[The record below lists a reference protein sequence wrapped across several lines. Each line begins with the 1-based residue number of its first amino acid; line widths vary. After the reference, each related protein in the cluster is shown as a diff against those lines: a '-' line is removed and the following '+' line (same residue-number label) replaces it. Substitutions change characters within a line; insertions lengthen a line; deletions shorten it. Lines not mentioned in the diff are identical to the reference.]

1 MTVPHESAAG
11 GGHPPTVQV
20 GPRRVQLPF
29 GQDFVI
35 GRDPDCDLPVSNARV
50 SWQHLRLLV
59 EPDGRVQVRDLG
71 SSNGSFRDG
80 SRLETVELDSRTTV
94 KLGDPDGLAV
104 QIMPAVA
111 QDSASSAGGTCVLGA
126 GRTMVIGTDEAPRL
140 ETIVMASEALTIGRD
155 AANSLVL
162 DDPLVSHRH
171 ARAVRVGDGFD
182 ITDLDSL
189 NGIQL
194 NGMPVRS
201 AHLGPGDVLTIGHSS
216 FEVQDG
222 QLVRKVQRTASLVA
236 NEISF
241 TLPGGRA
248 LLDRVSFAAGGSSLV
263 AVIGPSGAGKSTLL
277 KALTGSQ
284 PATAGQVL
292 YDGADLYA
300 NYANLRQR
308 IGVVPQDDVVHRQL
322 TVKQALDYA
331 AELRLPGDYT
341 SQARGIEVKRV
352 MADLDLVSHQQTRIS
367 QLSGGQRKRVSVA
380 LELLT
385 QPNLLL
391 LDEPTSGLD
400 PNLDRS
406 VMHLLRQQADG
417 GRTVLVITH
426 SVANLEMCDAVLIL
440 APGGKVAYYGPP
452 AGVLNHFG
460 VRDYADVFAQVA
472 AAPDHVSQRF
482 ATSNLSQ
489 VPVVLPPTPEL
500 TGGAAPAQSAN
511 RQWSTCVRR
520 QLRIML
526 ADRSYAVATAL
537 LPLFLAAMA
546 LLIPGSTGFG
556 TPPVK
561 DPGEPS
567 QLLVITIVGAAFMGM
582 SASIRELVGER
593 AIFLRERAV
602 GLSPRIYLFSK
613 VWVLVGMTLVQSAL
627 LVGLVR
633 LGKPAPNGAVLLGS
647 GSVEIMLAVFLTA
660 LASAILGLFLSS
672 LVGTNEQA
680 MPALVI
686 GVMFQLVMCGGL
698 IQVSGRT
705 GMEIIS
711 AIAPARW
718 GFAMGASTID
728 LQHLNPTVDHDWFFN
743 HATKPWLTSV
753 GALVTIAVLGILGA
767 IHRLKKQSANI

>member
-1 MTVPHESAAG
+1 MTVAQEPEPGAEATAS
-11 GGHPPTVQV
+11 VRV
-20 GPRRVQLPF
+20 GPRRLTLTPGNTV
-29 GQDFVI
+29 VI
-35 GRDPDCDLPVSNARV
+35 GRDPECDLPVTNAQV
-50 SWQHLRLLV
+50 SWRHLALTATGL
-59 EPDGRVQVRDLG
+59 GTVQATDLG
-71 SSNGSFRDG
+71 SSNGSFRQQT
-80 SRLETVELDSRTTV
+80 RFTELE
-94 KLGDPDGLAV
+94 LGQVSTLNLGAPDGLRV
-104 QIMPAVA
+104 RVTPALA
-111 QDSASSAGGTCVLGA
+111 AASGA
-126 GRTMVIGTDEAPRL
+126 ERDAASTQVIGSSEAPRT
-140 ETIVMASEALTIGRD
+140 ETVVMAPDAVITIGRD
-155 AANSLVL
+155 PANTLLL

-171 ARAVRVGDGFD
+171 AQAVRSGDGFD
-182 ITDLDSL
+182 VTDLDSL

-194 NGMPVRS
+194 NGQPVQL

-216 FEVQDG
+216 LQVQAG
-222 QLVRKVQRTASLVA
+222 QLVRTVQRTASLVA

-241 TLPGGRA
+241 TLPEGRA
-248 LLDRVSFAAGGSSLV
+248 LLDRVSFAAAGASLV

-277 KALTGSQ
+277 KALTGTQ
-284 PATAGQVL
+284 PATSGQVL

-341 SQARGIEVKRV
+341 AQARDGEVTRV
-352 MADLDLVSHQQTRIS
+352 MADLGLVNHQHTRIAK
-367 QLSGGQRKRVSVA
+367 LSGGQRKRVSVA

-406 VMHLLRQQADG
+406 VMQLLRQQADG

-452 AGVLNHFG
+452 AGVLAHFG

-472 AAPDHVSQRF
+472 EGPELVSQRF
-482 ATSNLSQ
+482 ASSHLSQ
-489 VPVVLPPTPEL
+489 IPVLLPPTPQL
-500 TGGAAPAQSAN
+500 SGGAAPSQRAG
-511 RQWSTCVRR
+511 RQWNTCVRR
-520 QLRIML
+520 HLRIVL

-556 TPPVK
+556 KPPLK

-567 QLLVITIVGAAFMGM
+567 QLLVVTIVGAAFMGM

-602 GLSPRIYLFSK
+602 GLSPRIYLWAK
-613 VWVLVGMTLVQSAL
+613 VCVLVGMTLVQSLL
-627 LVGLVR
+627 LVALVR
-633 LGKPAPNGAVLLGS
+633 VGKPGPTGAVLLGS
-647 GSVEIMLAVFLTA
+647 GTAELVVAVFVTA
-660 LASAILGLFLSS
+660 LTSAVVGLLLSA
-672 LVGTNEQA
+672 LAGTSEQA

-705 GMEIIS
+705 GMEILS
-711 AIAPARW
+711 GIAPARW

-728 LQHLNPTVDHDWFFN
+728 LQALNPTVDHDWFFN
-743 HATKPWLTSV
+743 HTSTSWLTSL
-753 GALVTIAVLGILGA
+753 GALAAIGLISIAATIR
-767 IHRLKKQSANI
+767 RLRKQSANI

>member
-1 MTVPHESAAG
+1 MTDSQGAEQRPEGLA
-11 GGHPPTVQV
+11 TVAV
-20 GPRRVQLPF
+20 GPRRLPLPV
-29 GQDFVI
+29 GQEFVV
-35 GRDPDCDLPVSNARV
+35 GRDPDCHLPVANPQV
-50 SWQHLRLLV
+50 SWRHLALTAQA
-59 EPDGRVQVRDLG
+59 DGSIEARDLN
-71 SSNGSFRDG
+71 SSNGTFRDG
-80 SRLETVELDSRTTV
+80 ARVTTLTLDRGTALR
-94 KLGDPDGLAV
+94 LGDASGLEV
-104 QIMPAVA
+104 RISPAW
-111 QDSASSAGGTCVLGA
+111 ASGSTSQAMTQL
-126 GRTMVIGTDEAPRL
+126 IGTLEPPRL
-140 ETIVMASEALTIGRD
+140 ETIVMAPNAVTTIGRD

-171 ARAVRVGDGFD
+171 AKAVRSGDGVD
-182 ITDLDSL
+182 VTDLGSL

-194 NGMPVRS
+194 NGRPVTR
-201 AHLGPGDVLTIGHSS
+201 AHVAPGDVLTIGHSS
-216 FEVQDG
+216 FEVDGG

-236 NEISF
+236 NEITF

-277 KALTGSQ
+277 KALTGTQ
-284 PATAGQVL
+284 PATSGQVL

-341 SQARGIEVKRV
+341 VQARNIEVDRV
-352 MADLDLVSHQQTRIS
+352 MADLDLVGHQKTRIS

-452 AGVLNHFG
+452 SGVLNHFG

-472 AAPDHVSQRF
+472 AAPDQVSQLF

-500 TGGAAPAQSAN
+500 TGGAAPAQSAG

-567 QLLVITIVGAAFMGM
+567 QLLVVTIVGAAFMGM

-602 GLSPRIYLFSK
+602 GLSPRIYLWAK
-613 VWVLVGMTLVQSAL
+613 VCVLVGMTLLQSLL
-627 LVGLVR
+627 LVALVR
-633 LGKPAPNGAVLLGS
+633 VGKAAPNGAVLLGS
-647 GSVEIMLAVFLTA
+647 GTAELIVAVFVTA
-660 LASAILGLFLSS
+660 LASAIVGLLLSS
-672 LVGTNEQA
+672 LAGTSEQA

-705 GMEIIS
+705 GMEILS
-711 AIAPARW
+711 GIAPARW

-728 LQHLNPTVDHDWFFN
+728 LQALNPTVDHDWFFN
-743 HATKPWLTSV
+743 HASKPWLTSL
-753 GALVTIAVLGILGA
+753 GALAAISLLSIVVT
-767 IHRLKKQSANI
+767 IHRLKKQSANL